1 MSVKKSVRTLGFG
14 AKPKTLTVHD
24 VLSGFRKI
32 ASISG
37 TKSQDAKVSEMKK
50 MLNRATGMEAKFII
64 RGLQG
69 KLRIGL
75 AQSTVLV
82 SVAHAFVLTPPE
94 GVKAPEM
101 KGEELEKL
109 PEASRVLLDGK
120 KPLDEK
126 VSGCE
131 RAFGCIAAS
140 LVAANSLTRDPP
152 RQLEAAVK
160 VVKKA
165 HSECSS
171 AEKICDTLVTTPL
184 PLLHTV
190 CHLTPGVPVEP
201 MLAKPTKSVVEVL
214 KRLDGH
220 RFTCEYKYDGERVQ
234 VHLCE
239 DGR

>member
-1 MSVKKSVRTLGFG
+1 MNVKKSVRTLGFG
-14 AKPKTLTVHD
+14 VKPKPLTVQA
-24 VLSGFRKI
+24 VLAGFRKI

-37 TKSQDAKVSEMKK
+37 TKSQDAKVGEMKK

-82 SVAHAFVLTPPE
+82 SVAHAFVLTPPPD
-94 GVKAPEM
+94 VAMPAM
-101 KGEELEKL
+101 KDEELAAL
-109 PEASRVLLDGK
+109 PEPSRVLLDGK
-120 KPLDEK
+120 RPLDE
-126 VSGCE
+126 
-131 RAFGCIAAS
+131 R
-140 LVAANSLTRDPP
+140 
-152 RQLEAAVK
+152 LEAAVK

-171 AEKICDTLVTTPL
+171 AEKICDTLVSTPL
-184 PLLHTV
+184 PLLHAS
-190 CHLTPGVPVEP
+190 CRLTPGVPVEP
-201 MLAKPTKSVVEVL
+201 MLAKPTKSVLEVL

-220 RFTCEYKYDGERVQ
+220 KFTCEYKYDGERVQ